1 MWELNHKDSWV
12 AKNWFWIVVLE
23 KTLESPFDCKE
34 IKPWLF
40 IGMTDA
46 ETETP
51 ILWPLDVK
59 SLLIGKDMMLGKI
72 EGKRR
77 RGQQSK
83 IWLDSI
89 MDWMDMNLRDS
100 VD

>member
-1 MWELNHKDSWV
+1 MVLNSGAREDSR
-12 AKNWFWIVVLE
+12 
-23 KTLESPFDCKE
+23 ESLWLQGDQTSQ
-34 IKPWLF
+34 PWLF

-59 SLLIGKDMMLGKI
+59 CLLIGKDMMLGKI

-83 IWLDSI
+83 VWLDSI
-89 MDWMDMNLRDS
+89 MDSMDMNLRDS